1 MSKQL
6 QADSKY
12 AVADT
17 DGDGIITDEEL
28 DRHERWIRL
37 ENEDKMMDTQRTMA
51 WLAMGT
57 TIVTV
62 VLLLTPIINIPRMES
77 ASGFLN
83 TFLVAQMGVVLGFMG
98 ASALSKTKAKGQYTM
113 SMKKDLELP
122 SKGGMEGALFKQTY
136 NMPKSKARQMYIR
149 SMNKGGYAKGKSS
162 YKRK

>member
-1 MSKQL
+1 MSKKL

-62 VLLLTPIINIPRMES
+62 ILLLTPIINISRMES

-98 ASALSKTKAKGQYTM
+98 ATALTKTK
-113 SMKKDLELP
+113 SKD
-122 SKGGMEGALFKQTY
+122 
-136 NMPKSKARQMYIR
+136 
-149 SMNKGGYAKGKSS
+149 
-162 YKRK
+162 

>member
-1 MSKQL
+1 MSKKL

-62 VLLLTPIINIPRMES
+62 VILLTPIINIPRMES
-77 ASGFLN
+77 AAGFLN

-98 ASALSKTKAKGQYTM
+98 ASALSKTKT
-113 SMKKDLELP
+113 
-122 SKGGMEGALFKQTY
+122 
-136 NMPKSKARQMYIR
+136 KA
-149 SMNKGGYAKGKSS
+149 
-162 YKRK
+162 

>member
-1 MSKQL
+1 MSPKKL

-28 DRHERWIRL
+28 NRHERWIRL

-62 VLLLTPIINIPRMES
+62 ILLLTPIINVARMES

-98 ASALSKTKAKGQYTM
+98 ATALTKTK
-113 SMKKDLELP
+113 
-122 SKGGMEGALFKQTY
+122 SKE
-136 NMPKSKARQMYIR
+136 
-149 SMNKGGYAKGKSS
+149 
-162 YKRK
+162 

>member
-1 MSKQL
+1 MAKKL

-62 VLLLTPIINIPRMES
+62 IVLLTPIINVARMES

-98 ASALSKTKAKGQYTM
+98 ATALTKTK
-113 SMKKDLELP
+113 
-122 SKGGMEGALFKQTY
+122 SKE
-136 NMPKSKARQMYIR
+136 
-149 SMNKGGYAKGKSS
+149 
-162 YKRK
+162 

>member
-1 MSKQL
+1 MSPKKL
-6 QADSKY
+6 QVDSKY
-12 AVADT
+12 AVADSN
-17 DGDGIITDEEL
+17 GDGVITDEEL

-62 VLLLTPIINIPRMES
+62 IRLLTPIINIPRMES

-98 ASALSKTKAKGQYTM
+98 ATALSKTKTSQ
-113 SMKKDLELP
+113 
-122 SKGGMEGALFKQTY
+122 
-136 NMPKSKARQMYIR
+136 
-149 SMNKGGYAKGKSS
+149 NK
-162 YKRK
+162 

>member
-1 MSKQL
+1 MSKKL

-62 VLLLTPIINIPRMES
+62 ILLLIPIINIPRMES

-98 ASALSKTKAKGQYTM
+98 ATALTKTK
-113 SMKKDLELP
+113 
-122 SKGGMEGALFKQTY
+122 SKE
-136 NMPKSKARQMYIR
+136 
-149 SMNKGGYAKGKSS
+149 
-162 YKRK
+162 

>member
-1 MSKQL
+1 MSPKKL

-12 AVADT
+12 AMADA
-17 DGDGIITDEEL
+17 DGDGIITDDEM

-62 VLLLTPIINIPRMES
+62 ILLLTPIINVARMES

-98 ASALSKTKAKGQYTM
+98 GTALTKTK
-113 SMKKDLELP
+113 
-122 SKGGMEGALFKQTY
+122 SKE
-136 NMPKSKARQMYIR
+136 
-149 SMNKGGYAKGKSS
+149 
-162 YKRK
+162 

>member
-62 VLLLTPIINIPRMES
+62 ILLLTPIINISRMES

-98 ASALSKTKAKGQYTM
+98 ASALSKTKAKG
-113 SMKKDLELP
+113 
-122 SKGGMEGALFKQTY
+122 
-136 NMPKSKARQMYIR
+136 
-149 SMNKGGYAKGKSS
+149 
-162 YKRK
+162 

>member
-1 MSKQL
+1 MSKKL

-62 VLLLTPIINIPRMES
+62 VILLTPIINISRMES

-98 ASALSKTKAKGQYTM
+98 ATALTKTK
-113 SMKKDLELP
+113 
-122 SKGGMEGALFKQTY
+122 SKE
-136 NMPKSKARQMYIR
+136 
-149 SMNKGGYAKGKSS
+149 
-162 YKRK
+162 

>member
-1 MSKQL
+1 MSKKL

-62 VLLLTPIINIPRMES
+62 LLLLTPIINVARMES

-98 ASALSKTKAKGQYTM
+98 ATALTKTK
-113 SMKKDLELP
+113 
-122 SKGGMEGALFKQTY
+122 SKE
-136 NMPKSKARQMYIR
+136 
-149 SMNKGGYAKGKSS
+149 
-162 YKRK
+162 

>member
-1 MSKQL
+1 MSKKL
-6 QADSKY
+6 QANSKY

-62 VLLLTPIINIPRMES
+62 ILLLTPIINVARMES

-98 ASALSKTKAKGQYTM
+98 ATALTKTK
-113 SMKKDLELP
+113 
-122 SKGGMEGALFKQTY
+122 SKE
-136 NMPKSKARQMYIR
+136 
-149 SMNKGGYAKGKSS
+149 
-162 YKRK
+162 

>member
-1 MSKQL
+1 MSKKL

-57 TIVTV
+57 TIITV
-62 VLLLTPIINIPRMES
+62 VILLTPIINVARMES

-98 ASALSKTKAKGQYTM
+98 ATALTKTK
-113 SMKKDLELP
+113 
-122 SKGGMEGALFKQTY
+122 SKE
-136 NMPKSKARQMYIR
+136 
-149 SMNKGGYAKGKSS
+149 
-162 YKRK
+162 

>member
-62 VLLLTPIINIPRMES
+62 ILLLTPIINIPRMES

-113 SMKKDLELP
+113 SMKEDLKTKDAKEFKKIHGM
-122 SKGGMEGALFKQTY
+122 SKKKAKETY
-136 NMPKSKARQMYIR
+136 PNTVGKVATL
-149 SMNKGGYAKGKSS
+149 NKGGYAKAGAS
-162 YKRK
+162 YKG

>member
-1 MSKQL
+1 MSKKL

-62 VLLLTPIINIPRMES
+62 ILLLTPIINVARMES

-98 ASALSKTKAKGQYTM
+98 ATALTKTK
-113 SMKKDLELP
+113 
-122 SKGGMEGALFKQTY
+122 SKE
-136 NMPKSKARQMYIR
+136 
-149 SMNKGGYAKGKSS
+149 
-162 YKRK
+162 

>member
-1 MSKQL
+1 MSPKKL

-12 AVADT
+12 AMADA
-17 DGDGIITDEEL
+17 DGDGIITDDEM

-62 VLLLTPIINIPRMES
+62 ILLLTPIINVSRMES

-98 ASALSKTKAKGQYTM
+98 ATALTKTK
-113 SMKKDLELP
+113 
-122 SKGGMEGALFKQTY
+122 SKE
-136 NMPKSKARQMYIR
+136 
-149 SMNKGGYAKGKSS
+149 
-162 YKRK
+162 

>member
-12 AVADT
+12 AIADT

-62 VLLLTPIINIPRMES
+62 ILLLTPIINISRMES

-98 ASALSKTKAKGQYTM
+98 ASALSKTKAKG
-113 SMKKDLELP
+113 
-122 SKGGMEGALFKQTY
+122 
-136 NMPKSKARQMYIR
+136 
-149 SMNKGGYAKGKSS
+149 
-162 YKRK
+162 

>member
-57 TIVTV
+57 
-62 VLLLTPIINIPRMES
+62 
-77 ASGFLN
+77 
-83 TFLVAQMGVVLGFMG
+83 
-98 ASALSKTKAKGQYTM
+98 LSIHHQYT
-113 SMKKDLELP
+113 
-122 SKGGMEGALFKQTY
+122 
-136 NMPKSKARQMYIR
+136 
-149 SMNKGGYAKGKSS
+149 S
-162 YKRK
+162 YGVCVRVS

>member
-1 MSKQL
+1 MSPKKL

-62 VLLLTPIINIPRMES
+62 ILLLTPIINVARMES

-98 ASALSKTKAKGQYTM
+98 ATALTKTK
-113 SMKKDLELP
+113 
-122 SKGGMEGALFKQTY
+122 SKE
-136 NMPKSKARQMYIR
+136 
-149 SMNKGGYAKGKSS
+149 
-162 YKRK
+162 

>member
-1 MSKQL
+1 MAKKL

-62 VLLLTPIINIPRMES
+62 ILLLTPIINVARMES

-98 ASALSKTKAKGQYTM
+98 ATALTKTK
-113 SMKKDLELP
+113 
-122 SKGGMEGALFKQTY
+122 SKE
-136 NMPKSKARQMYIR
+136 
-149 SMNKGGYAKGKSS
+149 
-162 YKRK
+162 

>member
-62 VLLLTPIINIPRMES
+62 ILLLTPIINISRMES

-98 ASALSKTKAKGQYTM
+98 ASALSKTK
-113 SMKKDLELP
+113 
-122 SKGGMEGALFKQTY
+122 SKG
-136 NMPKSKARQMYIR
+136 
-149 SMNKGGYAKGKSS
+149 
-162 YKRK
+162 

>member
-1 MSKQL
+1 MSKKL

-51 WLAMGT
+51 LLAMGT

-62 VLLLTPIINIPRMES
+62 IVLLTPIINVARMES

-98 ASALSKTKAKGQYTM
+98 ATALTKTK
-113 SMKKDLELP
+113 
-122 SKGGMEGALFKQTY
+122 SKE
-136 NMPKSKARQMYIR
+136 
-149 SMNKGGYAKGKSS
+149 
-162 YKRK
+162 

>member
-1 MSKQL
+1 MSPKKL

-12 AVADT
+12 AVADA
-17 DGDGIITDEEL
+17 DGDGIITDDEM

-57 TIVTV
+57 TIVTII
-62 VLLLTPIINIPRMES
+62 LLLTPIINVTRMES

-98 ASALSKTKAKGQYTM
+98 ATAFTKTKAK
-113 SMKKDLELP
+113 D
-122 SKGGMEGALFKQTY
+122 
-136 NMPKSKARQMYIR
+136 
-149 SMNKGGYAKGKSS
+149 
-162 YKRK
+162 

>member
-1 MSKQL
+1 MSKKL

-62 VLLLTPIINIPRMES
+62 IVLLTPIINVARMES

-98 ASALSKTKAKGQYTM
+98 ATALTKTK
-113 SMKKDLELP
+113 
-122 SKGGMEGALFKQTY
+122 SKE
-136 NMPKSKARQMYIR
+136 
-149 SMNKGGYAKGKSS
+149 
-162 YKRK
+162 